1 MANTSLY
8 HEDKIPSPWHQ
19 IWRHYQSRPSAVVG
33 LWALLLVVFLSLFG
47 PLIAP
52 FSAEQQATEHLL
64 APPSW
69 FADGSVDYFLGTDA
83 LGRDLLSRLLHGA
96 HLTFGYAAL
105 IVWVALCLGFV
116 IGTLSG
122 ASKGLQS
129 SVLGHLLDALLSL
142 PSLLLALLFAAVL
155 GPGAHNVFWAV
166 GLALLP
172 GFVRVVHNAIHE
184 EMQKEYVMA
193 ARLDGASRWQLLR
206 YVIWPNITDPV
217 VVHTTLAFSTAIL
230 DIAVL
235 GFLSL
240 GTQAPSPEWGSMVR
254 EGTNNV
260 LSAPWTVTMPG
271 LAILFSVLATNLV
284 GDGLRQAI
292 AEERG

>member
-1 MANTSLY
+1 MAKPQLY
-8 HEDKIPSPWHQ
+8 HEESIPSPWHQ
-19 IWRHYQSRPSAVVG
+19 IWRHFKARPSAVIG
-33 LWALLLVVFLSLFG
+33 LWGLGLMVALSLFG
-47 PLIAP
+47 AYLAP
-52 FSAEQQATEHLL
+52 YSAQQQFSDQLL

-69 FADGSVDYFLGTDA
+69 HSDGSVLFFLGTDA

-96 HLTFGYAAL
+96 HITFGFAGL
-105 IVWVALCLGFV
+105 IVVLALGVGLV

-122 ASKGLQS
+122 TSQGLRS

-142 PSLLLALLFAAVL
+142 PSLVLALLFAAVL
-155 GPGAHNVFWAV
+155 GPGLQNVFWAV

-184 EMQKEYVMA
+184 EMQKQYVMA
-193 ARLDGASRWQLLR
+193 ARLDGASPWQLLR
-206 YVIWPNITDPV
+206 FAIWPNITDV
-217 VVHTTLAFSTAIL
+217 VVLHTTLSFSTAIL
-230 DIAVL
+230 DIAAL

-240 GTQAPSPEWGSMVR
+240 GAHAPSPEWGAMVR
-254 EGTNNV
+254 EGVNNV

-271 LAILFSVLATNLV
+271 LAILFGVLATNLV
-284 GDGLRQAI
+284 GDGLRHAI